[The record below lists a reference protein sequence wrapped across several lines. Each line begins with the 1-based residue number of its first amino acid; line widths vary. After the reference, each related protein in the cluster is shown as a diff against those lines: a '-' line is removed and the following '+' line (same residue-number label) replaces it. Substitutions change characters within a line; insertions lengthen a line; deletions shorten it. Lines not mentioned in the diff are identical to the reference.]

1 MRPLEMELCGWGPY
15 REKQKID
22 FEKLSERGLFLI
34 TGDTGAGKTTVFDAL
49 TYALFGDLSG
59 SLREKNSV
67 RSDFADAEIPTYV
80 ELVMRHRGEVYRI
93 RRSPEYM
100 RPKKRKTGDDSYVK
114 EKETAVLTMP
124 NNEKIAGSSAATRKI
139 QEILGMDIRQFRQIS
154 MIAQGEF
161 ARLLTASPKEK
172 TQIFRE
178 IFDTAFFERF
188 AALLRA
194 RAQELYREMQMYGH
208 KIAEDIDSFDGGDR
222 EWDALT
228 GSDNPSPEAVCAYLE
243 ARERLERE
251 KKKTLGEALRETEQ
265 KMERISES
273 LKEASLLV
281 RAQAEVKRLRRQIE
295 RNAPVYEKR
304 AELEKWMLLAAE
316 KKERADAWKAAAKAA
331 EDADRALKA
340 LQNVYLQAQAQAQ
353 EKRTA
358 YEEANAAYRNAVI
371 GIAASMVEEG
381 KPCPVCGSLHHPQI
395 ANQDAGVPDEAAL
408 AALQKEREIAERRMT
423 DAYGAAVAQKK
434 ESEHRREILREREKA
449 LAESREQYAGL
460 AQACGE
466 VALGSLTGQDGAEWN
481 MRSLDTD
488 ASGGAAGNAQNT
500 QGGAMADEHAA
511 MSGIRPVPE
520 KEWTAGELHRIRER
534 FEEAVSGYR
543 EAQTLLAVKEKEV
556 RGSLKKL
563 HIDTPEQAD
572 VRAGELTAQRGGLLQ
587 EKKRLTEEQ
596 KRNYALL
603 QNAGRIRRSLED
615 KLGRMKS
622 LGETYGIVKDL
633 DNLTSGNNAKRL
645 VFEQY
650 VLAGY
655 FEEILHAAN
664 RRLEQMTSGRYALH
678 RAREVGDGRSK
689 DNLEIRVLDQY
700 TGRYRSVKT
709 LSGGEMFKA
718 SLSLALGLSDVI
730 QRRSGGITV
739 DCLFIDEGFGALDDE
754 SLEQACRTLKTLVS
768 GNSMIGIISHVPQ
781 LKEQI
786 ENRLVVKRTNHG
798 SRCEMG

>member
-80 ELVMRHRGEVYRI
+80 ELTMRHRGEVYRI

-100 RPKKRKTGDDSYVK
+100 RPKKRKMGDDSYVK

-124 NNEKIAGSSAATRKI
+124 DNEKIAGSGAVTHRI

-208 KIAEDIDSFDGGDR
+208 KIAEDIDSFDGGDE
-222 EWDALT
+222 EWAALT
-228 GSDNPSPEAVCAYLE
+228 SSDNPLPEAVCSYLE
-243 ARERLERE
+243 ERERLEGER
-251 KKKTLGEALRETEQ
+251 KKTLGEALRETEQ
-265 KMERISES
+265 KLERISES
-273 LKEASLLV
+273 LKEATLLV
-281 RAQAEVKRLRRQIE
+281 RTQEEVKRLAGRIE
-295 RNAPVYEKR
+295 RNAPVYER
-304 AELEKWMLLAAE
+304 REELEKWMLLAAE
-316 KKERADAWKAAAKAA
+316 KKERADAWKAAAKTA
-331 EDADRALKA
+331 EDADRTLRA
-340 LQNVYLQAQAQAQ
+340 LQDAYLRAQARAQ
-353 EKRTA
+353 EKRIA
-358 YEEANAAYRNAVI
+358 CEEANVAYRNAVI

-408 AALQKEREIAERRMT
+408 EALQKEWETAERKRT

-434 ESEHRREILREREKA
+434 ESEHRREILREREEA
-449 LAESREQYAGL
+449 LAQSREQYAGL
-460 AQACGE
+460 TQSCGQA
-466 VALGSLTGQDGAEWN
+466 AIGSLTG
-481 MRSLDTD
+481 R
-488 ASGGAAGNAQNT
+488 GGAA
-500 QGGAMADEHAA
+500 ADGSVK
-511 MSGIRPVPE
+511 MSGIRPASE
-520 KEWTAGELHRIRER
+520 TEWTADELRRIRER

-556 RGSLKKL
+556 RESLKKL

-572 VRAGELTAQRGGLLQ
+572 ERADELTARRGGLLQ

-603 QNAGRIRRSLED
+603 QNAGRVRRSLED

-622 LGETYGIVKDL
+622 LGERYGIVKDL

-664 RRLEQMTSGRYALH
+664 RRLERLTSGRYALY
-678 RAREVGDGRSK
+678 RVSEVGDGRSK
-689 DNLEIRVLDQY
+689 DNLEIRVLDHY
-700 TGRYRSVKT
+700 TGRYRSIKT

-768 GNSMIGIISHVPQ
+768 GNSMIGVISHVPQ

-786 ENRLVVKRTNHG
+786 ENRLVVKRTSHG

>member
-22 FEKLSERGLFLI
+22 FEKLSRRGLFLI
-34 TGDTGAGKTTVFDAL
+34 TGDTGAGKTTIFDAL

-67 RSDFADAEIPTYV
+67 RSDFAGAESPTYV
-80 ELVMRHRGEVYRI
+80 ELTMRHRGDIYRI

-100 RPKKRKTGDDSYVK
+100 RPKKRKTGDDGYVK

-124 NNEKIAGSSAATRKI
+124 DNEKIAGSSAVTRKI

-161 ARLLTASPKEK
+161 ARLLTAPPKEK

-178 IFDTAFFERF
+178 IFDTALFERF
-188 AALLRA
+188 AALLRT
-194 RAQELYREMQMYGH
+194 RAQELYRKMQMYGH
-208 KIAEDIDSFDGGDR
+208 KIAEDIDSFDGGDE
-222 EWDALT
+222 EWNALT
-228 GSDNPSPEAVCAYLE
+228 GSDYPSTEEVCAYLE
-243 ARERLERE
+243 KREALEKE
-251 KKKTLGEALRETEQ
+251 KKKALGESLRETEQ
-265 KMERISES
+265 NMERLGES
-273 LKEASLLV
+273 LKEVSNLV
-281 RAQAEVKRLRRQIE
+281 KAQAEAERLMRQAE
-295 RNAPVYEKR
+295 QTAPVYEKK
-304 AELEKWMLLAAE
+304 AELEQWLRLAAE
-316 KKERADAWKAAAKAA
+316 KKEHADAWKAAAKAV
-331 EDADRALKA
+331 EEADRRLQT
-340 LQNVYLQAQAQAQ
+340 LQNAYLQAQAQAQ
-353 EKRTA
+353 KKRTA
-358 YEEANAAYRNAVI
+358 YEAANASYRRAVI

-395 ANQDAGVPDEAAL
+395 AKQEAGVPDEAAL
-408 AALQKEREIAERRMT
+408 AALQKERDAAERRMT
-423 DAYGAAVAQKK
+423 DAYGAAAAQKK
-434 ESEHRREILREREKA
+434 ESEHRRELLREREEA
-449 LAESREQYAGL
+449 LAESKTQYADTT
-460 AQACGE
+460 QA
-466 VALGSLTGQDGAEWN
+466 V
-481 MRSLDTD
+481 
-488 ASGGAAGNAQNT
+488 GGAALWKLIQQEN
-500 QGGAMADEHAA
+500 
-511 MSGIRPVPE
+511 IRAVSE
-520 KEWTAGELHRIRER
+520 KEWTESEIGRIRTD
-534 FEEAVSGYR
+534 FEKAVSGYR

-556 RGSLKKL
+556 RESLKRL
-563 HIDTPEQAD
+563 QIDTPKQAD
-572 VRAGELTAQRGGLLQ
+572 IREKELTAQRGALLQ

-603 QNAGRIRRSLED
+603 QSAGRVRRSLED
-615 KLGRMKS
+615 KLGEMKS

-678 RAREVGDGRSK
+678 RVDEVGDGRSK
-689 DNLEIRVLDQY
+689 DNLEIRVLDHY

-709 LSGGEMFKA
+709 LSGGETFKA

-730 QRRSGGITV
+730 QRRSGGIAV

-754 SLEQACRTLKTLVS
+754 SLEQACHTLKTLVS
-768 GNSMIGIISHVPQ
+768 GSCMIGIISHVPQ

-786 ENRLVVKRTNHG
+786 ENKLVVKRTNHG
-798 SRCEMG
+798 SCCSVT

>member
-22 FEKLSERGLFLI
+22 FEKLSKRGLFLI
-34 TGDTGAGKTTVFDAL
+34 TGDTGAGKTTIFDAL

-67 RSDFADAEIPTYV
+67 RSDFADEEIPTYV
-80 ELVMRHRGEVYRI
+80 ELSMRHRGEVYQI

-124 NNEKIAGSSAATRKI
+124 DNEKIAGSGAVTHKV

-161 ARLLTASPKEK
+161 ARLLTAPPKEK

-194 RAQELYREMQMYGH
+194 RAQTLYREMQMYEH
-208 KIAEDIDSFDGGDR
+208 KIAEDIDSFDGGDE

-228 GSDNPSPEAVCAYLE
+228 GSDNPLPEAVCAYL
-243 ARERLERE
+243 
-251 KKKTLGEALRETEQ
+251 KTREALEKERKKMLGGTLRDTEQ
-265 KMERISES
+265 KLERLGES
-273 LKEASLLV
+273 LKELSVLV
-281 RAQAEVKRLRRQIE
+281 EAQAEAKRLTRQME
-295 RNAPVYEKR
+295 QTAPVYEKK
-304 AELEKWMLLAAE
+304 AGLEQWLLLAAE
-316 KKERADAWKAAAKAA
+316 KRERTDERKAAAGAA
-331 EDADRALKA
+331 EEAGRKLKK
-340 LQNVYLQAQAQAQ
+340 LQTIYLQAQEQAQ
-353 EKRTA
+353 KKRKA
-358 YEEANAAYRNAVI
+358 YEAANAAYRSAVI

-395 ANQDAGVPDEAAL
+395 AARDAGAPDEAAL
-408 AALQKEREIAERRMT
+408 ISLQKERDAAERSMT
-423 DAYGAAVAQKK
+423 DAYGAAAAQKK
-434 ESEHRREILREREKA
+434 ESEHRQELLLEKEET
-449 LAESREQYAGL
+449 LAESSAQYAAVTKTCVGTL
-460 AQACGE
+460 
-466 VALGSLTGQDGAEWN
+466 LDLTQTRGGAY
-481 MRSLDTD
+481 RAPRTD
-488 ASGGAAGNAQNT
+488 AEPPLGEPENARDRQE
-500 QGGAMADEHAA
+500 GERF
-511 MSGIRPVPE
+511 ILE
-520 KEWTAGELHRIRER
+520 KEWTESELRRIRTR
-534 FEEAVSGYR
+534 FETAVSCYQ

-556 RGSLKKL
+556 RESLKKL
-563 HIDTPEQAD
+563 RIDTPEQAD
-572 VRAGELTAQRGGLLQ
+572 ERERELTAQRSGLMQ
-587 EKKRLTEEQ
+587 EKKRLMEEQ
-596 KRNYALL
+596 KRNYAVL
-603 QNAGRIRRSLED
+603 QSAGRIRRSLED
-615 KLGRMKS
+615 KLERMKS
-622 LGETYGIVKDL
+622 LGETYGVVKDL

-664 RRLEQMTSGRYALH
+664 RRLEQMTSGRYMLCRVEA
-678 RAREVGDGRSK
+678 VGDGRSK
-689 DNLEIRVLDQY
+689 DNLEIRVLDHY
-700 TGRYRSVKT
+700 TGKYRSVKT

-730 QRRSGGITV
+730 QRRSGGIEV

-768 GNSMIGIISHVPQ
+768 GSCMIGIISHVPQ

-786 ENRLVVKRTNHG
+786 ENKLVVKRTNHG
-798 SRCEMG
+798 SRCILS